1 VLAGVAS
8 CAARLDG
15 RLLRWEVVAPQPR
28 PRELPHAL
36 RVTESTESGA
46 AVVDQLLVAHLG
58 RPEELPIAL
67 FRLAPVEAHAA
78 RQQLVP
84 RGEQAL
90 CEGVLGSHRLAVVRR
105 LPLLLAR
112 STQRT
117 TLLGLRLTTARLKPL
132 VQRVRGP
139 HILPVV
145 VAQPVEDRL
154 VLPALGEPALIL
166 DDRLQGVGDLGALPR
181 PW

>member
-1 VLAGVAS
+1 GVAADDRVHHQTARRGRFLALATPEHDIPGLRVNVGDHPDGLVLVGVAS

-36 RVTESTESGA
+36 RVTGSTESGA

-117 TLLGLRLTTARLKPL
+117 TLLGLRLTTA
-132 VQRVRGP
+132 
-139 HILPVV
+139 
-145 VAQPVEDRL
+145 DRKSK
-154 VLPALGEPALIL
+154 
-166 DDRLQGVGDLGALPR
+166 R
-181 PW
+181 